1 MAQNL
6 LEEVVYYLIIRFWI
20 HVSKGLYSFS
30 RQQAGLVLSVC
41 VVVVVLVCGQVYS
54 LKMSITIIFQ
64 TVF

>member
-1 MAQNL
+1 M

-30 RQQAGLVLSVC
+30 QQQAGLVLSVC
-41 VVVVVLVCGQVYS
+41 VVVVVVCGEVYS

>member
-30 RQQAGLVLSVC
+30 QQQAGLVLSVC
-41 VVVVVLVCGQVYS
+41 VVVVVVCGEVYS